1 MILDAR
7 ENSTKKA
14 ADNTDSL
21 REEMPKKI
29 TKRIETFEGM
39 TEEQIKAPIFP

>member
-7 ENSTKKA
+7 ESKKTKA
-14 ADNTDSL
+14 ADADSQS
-21 REEMPKKI
+21 EDNSKK
-29 TKRIETFEGM
+29 M